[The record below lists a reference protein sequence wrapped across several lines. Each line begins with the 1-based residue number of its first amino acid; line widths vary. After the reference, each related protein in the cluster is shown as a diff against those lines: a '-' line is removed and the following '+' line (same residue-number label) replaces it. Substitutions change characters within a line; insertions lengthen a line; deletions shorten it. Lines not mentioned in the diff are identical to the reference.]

1 MTTVLI
7 WNNNVVTLKHQYYGH
22 ASMQIGNDWSQG
34 QDFVSWVPTGAASNG
49 TGPLTNA
56 GSFFKDLELEG
67 YAPDHIIHMPV
78 TMSDDAMRSEWISFK
93 SKNEGGFNYSMVR
106 KNCSNVV
113 ARVLK
118 SASKKGSPLHRHS
131 VIWTPLQVKRLAFDM
146 GGVEKNWNWL
156 LSGASEKG
164 LISSGD
170 VDMLRRL
177 YKRDARHGPNNNGAC
192 YANGQRIAPRIGMI
206 SHAGGQNLNSKFTIN
221 VKEGAEEVLMADGG
235 AVYSGT
241 NRNRADA
248 ARRRG

>member
-7 WNNNVVTLKHQYYGH
+7 WNNNMVTLKHGYPGH
-22 ASMQIGNDWSQG
+22 ASMQIGNDWSKG
-34 QDFVSWVPTGAASNG
+34 EDFVSWVPTGAASASQ
-49 TGPLTNA
+49 GPTNS

-78 TMSDDAMRSEWISFK
+78 TMNDDVMRGEWTNFK
-93 SKNEGGFNYSMVR
+93 NKNGGGGKYSMYR
-106 KNCSNVV
+106 TNCSNVV

-146 GGVEKNWNWL
+146 GGVEKSWNWL
-156 LSGASEKG
+156 LGGASEKG
-164 LISSGD
+164 LISDGD
-170 VDMLRRL
+170 ADMLKRL
-177 YKRDARHGPNNNGAC
+177 CKRDLRHGPNNIGAC
-192 YANGQRIAPRIGMI
+192 YANGQRIAPRIGMV
-206 SHAGGQNLNSKFTIN
+206 SHAGGQNFSQKFSIN
-221 VKEGAEEVLMADGG
+221 MDKEFGEVLMADGG

-241 NRNRADA
+241 NRNLADR